1 MSKVCHI
8 VGGGDFFGI
17 RPTGEGD
24 FIIAADKGLLYL
36 QNLGITPNLVIGDF
50 DSLGHT
56 PNGRNII
63 VLPCEKNDTDMGAA
77 VAEGVMRGYKKFHSL
92 RRIRRQSRPYS
103 CEYSAHLVSVEA
115 RNDRDYRRARNF
127 VHFDNKRQ
135 NYF

>member
-56 PNGRNII
+56 RTGGILSSCPAKRTIRIWGR
-63 VLPCEKNDTDMGAA
+63 
-77 VAEGVMRGYKKFHSL
+77 RS
-92 RRIRRQSRPYS
+92 Q
-103 CEYSAHLVSVEA
+103 
-115 RNDRDYRRARNF
+115 RA
-127 VHFDNKRQ
+127 
-135 NYF
+135 

>member
-1 MSKVCHI
+1 MNKVCHI

-56 PNGRNII
+56 PNGQNII
-63 VLPCEKNDTDMGAA
+63 VLPCEKNDTDIKISFSTAHRAAEPTILLRISSSSRLCRGA
-77 VAEGVMRGYKKFHSL
+77 E
-92 RRIRRQSRPYS
+92 
-103 CEYSAHLVSVEA
+103 
-115 RNDRDYRRARNF
+115 
-127 VHFDNKRQ
+127 
-135 NYF
+135 

>member
-1 MSKVCHI
+1 MNKVCHI

-56 PNGRNII
+56 PNGQNII
-63 VLPCEKNDTDMGAA
+63 VLPCERTIRIWA
-77 VAEGVMRGYKKFHSL
+77 
-92 RRIRRQSRPYS
+92 RRSQ
-103 CEYSAHLVSVEA
+103 
-115 RNDRDYRRARNF
+115 RA
-127 VHFDNKRQ
+127 
-135 NYF
+135 